1 MTENT
6 ITALHHE
13 TAPTPEKDCVAQR
26 YTRDIRHL
34 HDVLRWGRIYDELA
48 GVGTAYRVRRNGV
61 VTVAAQTKDIPHRY
75 LLGLAGFRLAQYLR
89 VGYASNEVTFR
100 QALFCEPITALNPT
114 DWHALALDE
123 TSGEILG
130 YLELAGNGD
139 GIPQPVHGAS
149 NRNPFPVEQAHRI
162 DLFQAVAPRR
172 DLTTHTVW
180 EAKRFVHNG
189 NIQRKDL
196 RLRVSL
202 ELLLAMG
209 RIVESAYPAVLA
221 VIGDAEAHVALRHVV
236 LLGLHATVVTGTVPR
251 LPDDDLT
258 HPMYITRDVV
268 EPFYA
273 EVPDLAEISRR
284 AAIIDNVID
293 QPDIFTDIRLL
304 MTEMPG
310 TVHHIDH
317 QPTTAAA

>member
-1 MTENT
+1 MATNT
-6 ITALHHE
+6 ITAPPHRGL
-13 TAPTPEKDCVAQR
+13 PTPRHDCVAQR
-26 YTRDIRHL
+26 YTRDIRRL

-48 GVGTAYRVRRNGV
+48 GVDTAYRARRHSV
-61 VTVAAQTKDIPHRY
+61 VTIAAQTKDIPYRY
-75 LLGLAGFRLAQYLR
+75 LLALAGFRLAQYLR
-89 VGYASNEVTFR
+89 VGYASSEVTFR
-100 QALFCEPITALNPT
+100 DALFREPLAALHPT

-139 GIPQPVHGAS
+139 RTAQPVTGAS
-149 NRNPFPVEQAHRI
+149 NRNPFPVEQTHRI
-162 DLFQAVAPRR
+162 DLFQTVTPRR

-189 NIQRKDL
+189 NIHRKDL

-209 RIVESAYPAVLA
+209 RIVESSYPAVLA
-221 VIGDAEAHVALRHVV
+221 VVGDAEENVALRHVV
-236 LLGLHATVVTGTVPR
+236 LLGLHATVITGTTPR

-273 EVPDLAEISRR
+273 EVPDLGEISRR
-284 AAIIDNVID
+284 AAIIDKVID
-293 QPDIFTDIRLL
+293 QPDIFTDIHLL
-304 MTEMPG
+304 MTEMHG
-310 TVHHIDH
+310 TVDRVDH